1 VIGAPQLDKERIT
14 PMSDNYR
21 RYSAIKAGM
30 LQFFEK
36 APQIGKHSKYLNM
49 LIAMVSGLGGISH
62 K

>member
-1 VIGAPQLDKERIT
+1 
-14 PMSDNYR
+14 MSDNYR